1 MEWDVRNMRE
11 HISSYKNACPSQ
23 LLATEEERRK
33 KLTISLSLPPGLLQM
48 KKMPQSSAV
57 ADIKQGRE
65 KMRRQPSS
73 PPLGKEEEEKNAR
86 ELGLQLPKRHP
97 PSCSSLPFFS
107 LFLLS
112 SSKHDPS
119 LVI

>member
-48 KKMPQSSAV
+48 KK
-57 ADIKQGRE
+57 
-65 KMRRQPSS
+65 
-73 PPLGKEEEEKNAR
+73 
-86 ELGLQLPKRHP
+86 LQHLALAFGTSFMVRDQRK
-97 PSCSSLPFFS
+97 
-107 LFLLS
+107 
-112 SSKHDPS
+112 
-119 LVI
+119 